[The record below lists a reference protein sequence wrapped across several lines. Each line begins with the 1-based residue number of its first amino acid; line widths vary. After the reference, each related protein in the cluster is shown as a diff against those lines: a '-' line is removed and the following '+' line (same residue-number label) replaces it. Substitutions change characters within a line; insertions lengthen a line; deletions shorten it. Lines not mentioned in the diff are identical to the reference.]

1 MRLRVPVS
9 AVYAST
15 ALIFTLRARIP
26 RPPLLRR
33 AHRQAGDAAARTAA
47 AARPRVVLRLLP
59 ALCAALWLAACGRPP
74 EPAPPE
80 REPVASTAPVVR
92 VQAKA
97 GAFELREVVSG
108 LEHPWG
114 LAFLPDG
121 AMLVTERAGRLR
133 RIGSDGSVSAPIS
146 GLPKIYVDGQA
157 GLLDVALSPTFAED
171 GLVYIAFAEPS
182 LRGNKCGT
190 AVARGRLDGDALRDV
205 EVIYS
210 QEPKLSSGTH
220 VGARLVFDDAG
231 YLYVTTGDNRVAE
244 AVQDLDKLQGKL
256 VRIRPDGAIPEDNPF
271 VGREGARP
279 EIWSLGHRNMQGAAL
294 HPVSRR
300 IWTSEHGPMGGDELN
315 IPEPGKNYGWP
326 LATHGRDYSGLKVSG
341 SLGTTAPGTEPPH
354 HVWAVSPALSGMA
367 FHSGKAVPAWKGD
380 LFLGALAKTA
390 LIRLDL
396 DGDRVLGEERLL
408 EDFDLRIRD
417 VREGPDGALWLLI
430 DEQEGKLMRLSP
442 VAAAPAAEL
451 LSTQV
456 QSADVQSAEVPSA
469 EEPASKAPATA
480 AQVGEASATDT
491 SATPATE

>member
-1 MRLRVPVS
+1 MALRGPLSVWQLLNGAVAAHRGAATRDVRIASAEGATSASGSGRLRVALPV
-9 AVYAST
+9 
-15 ALIFTLRARIP
+15 
-26 RPPLLRR
+26 
-33 AHRQAGDAAARTAA
+33 
-47 AARPRVVLRLLP
+47 
-59 ALCAALWLAACGRPP
+59 LCAGLWLGGCGRPP
-74 EPAPPE
+74 EPTMPDAA
-80 REPVASTAPVVR
+80 PVASTAAPLPVQTR
-92 VQAKA
+92 A
-97 GAFELREVVSG
+97 GAFELREVVRG

-121 AMLVTERAGRLR
+121 GMLVTERPGRLR
-133 RIGSDGSVSAPIS
+133 RIAADGSVSAPIS

-157 GLLDVALSPTFAED
+157 GLLDVALSPGFAED

-182 LRGNKCGT
+182 VRGNKCGT

-205 EVIYS
+205 EVVYS

-256 VRIRPDGAIPEDNPF
+256 VRIWPDGRIPDDNPF

-315 IPEPGKNYGWP
+315 IPEAGRNYGWP
-326 LATHGRDYSGLKVSG
+326 LATHGREYSGLKVSG
-341 SLGTTAPGTEPPH
+341 SLGRTAPGTEPPH
-354 HVWAVSPALSGMA
+354 HVWEVSPALSGMA
-367 FHSGKAVPAWKGD
+367 FHSGTSVPAWKGD

-408 EDFDLRIRD
+408 EEFDLRIRD
-417 VREGPDGALWLLI
+417 VREGPDGALWLLV
-430 DEQEGKLMRLSP
+430 DEKDGKLMRLSP
-442 VAAAPAAEL
+442 VTPAP
-451 LSTQV
+451 V
-456 QSADVQSAEVPSA
+456 V
-469 EEPASKAPATA
+469 EEPAAA
-480 AQVGEASATDT
+480 AQAAEAPPADT
-491 SATPATE
+491 SANGSDTNGSAAAATE